1 MIKSLDLPFVRAQFP
16 DTCFN
21 DGWAFFE
28 NAGGSYVP
36 NAVIDRMTAYMRGSQ
51 VQPQA
56 PYPKSQLAGQRM
68 ADGHARMAEMIG
80 ATADEVVIGP
90 STSMNVYVLAQAL
103 RPLWKAG
110 DEVIVAVANHEAN
123 SSPWRRLSEFGI
135 VVKEWPVDAETGALR
150 LDLLEDLLT
159 ERTRLVAF
167 PHVSNITGDINDVP
181 AITRQVHAA
190 GAMVCVDAVAYAPH
204 RAVDVKAWDVD
215 FYLFSFYKI
224 MGPHIGL
231 LYGKRE
237 RLLEARGQGHLF
249 FAEDDIQHKLNPAG
263 PNHETIAALAGIA
276 DYFEALAAHHFDAP
290 ANTLH
295 ARTAQVFGLVA
306 AHEQRLAERFLDAA
320 LNIPGLRLLGRRTA
334 DAALRAP
341 TFSFTVEGKSSAEI
355 VAALT
360 AQQIACWNGDFY
372 APRLLEAVDIT
383 DTTDGVVRTSM
394 THYNTVEE
402 VERLVAALDSYIAR
416 RNYKMVSDIKFVLI
430 LAAVAIV
437 IALLVLFNRN
447 KHLAGHM
454 GIPVD
459 KMPIKDQRTL
469 RVLGWAAICVF
480 SVLILLGSFE

>member
-1 MIKSLDLPFVRAQFP
+1 MTTPLDLAFVRAQFP
-16 DTCFN
+16 DACWAPDDSG

-36 NAVIDRMTAYMRGSQ
+36 NAVIDRMTAYMRESQ
-51 VQPQA
+51 VQPLA
-56 PYPKSQLAGQRM
+56 PYPKSQLAAARM

-80 ATADEVVIGP
+80 ASPDEVVIGP
-90 STSMNVYVLAQAL
+90 STSLNVYVLAQAL

-110 DEVIVAVANHEAN
+110 DEVIVAVLNHEAN
-123 SSPWRRLSEFGI
+123 SSPWRRLAEFGI
-135 VVKEWPVDAETGALR
+135 VVKEWPVDAATGELR
-150 LDLLEDLLT
+150 TDLLGDLLT
-159 ERTRLVAF
+159 DRTRLVAF
-167 PHVSNITGDINDVP
+167 PHVSNITGDINDVA

-215 FYLFSFYKI
+215 FYLYSFYKI
-224 MGPHIGL
+224 MGPHIGM

-276 DYFEALAAHHFDAP
+276 DYFEAIAAHHFDQP

-295 ARTAQVFGLVA
+295 ARTKQVFGLIA
-306 AHEQRLAERFLDAA
+306 QHEQTLAERFLDFA
-320 LNIPGLRLLGRRTA
+320 LHRPGLRLLGRHSA
-334 DAALRAP
+334 KSEDRAP
-341 TFSFTVEGKSSAEI
+341 TFSFTVEGKSSAAV

-372 APRLLEAVDIT
+372 APRLLEAVGIT

-394 THYNTVEE
+394 AHYNTVEE
-402 VERLVAALDSYIAR
+402 VEQLVGALNR
-416 RNYKMVSDIKFVLI
+416 
-430 LAAVAIV
+430 V
-437 IALLVLFNRN
+437 I
-447 KHLAGHM
+447 
-454 GIPVD
+454 
-459 KMPIKDQRTL
+459 
-469 RVLGWAAICVF
+469 
-480 SVLILLGSFE
+480 

>member
-1 MIKSLDLPFVRAQFP
+1 MDGRVAPGHDKLKSSHGLTASVVYSSPMTQTSLDLPFVRAQFP
-16 DTCFN
+16 HTCFN

-56 PYPKSQLAGQRM
+56 PYPKSQLAAQRM

-110 DEVIVAVANHEAN
+110 DEVIVAIANHEAN
-123 SSPWRRLSEFGI
+123 SSPWRRLAEFGI
-135 VVKEWPVDAETGALR
+135 VVKDWPVDAETGALR

-167 PHVSNITGDINDVP
+167 PHVSNITGDINDVA
-181 AITRQVHAA
+181 AITKQVHAA

-215 FYLFSFYKI
+215 FYLYSFYKI

-231 LYGKRE
+231 LYGKRD

-295 ARTAQVFGLVA
+295 ARTKQVFGLIA
-306 AHEQRLAERFLDAA
+306 AHEQTLAERFLDFA
-320 LNIPGLRLLGRRTA
+320 LGIPGLRLLGRHTA
-334 DAALRAP
+334 HDRAP
-341 TFSFTVEGKSSAEI
+341 TFSFTIKGKSSAEV

-372 APRLLEAVDIT
+372 APRLLQAVGVT

-394 THYNTVEE
+394 AHYNTVAE
-402 VERLVAALDSYIAR
+402 VERLAKALDR
-416 RNYKMVSDIKFVLI
+416 
-430 LAAVAIV
+430 V
-437 IALLVLFNRN
+437 I
-447 KHLAGHM
+447 
-454 GIPVD
+454 
-459 KMPIKDQRTL
+459 
-469 RVLGWAAICVF
+469 
-480 SVLILLGSFE
+480 

>member
-1 MIKSLDLPFVRAQFP
+1 MTDTILDLPFVRAQFP
-16 DTCFN
+16 DTCFG

-36 NAVIDRMTAYMRGSQ
+36 NAVIDRMTAYMRDSQ
-51 VQPQA
+51 VQPLA
-56 PYPKSQLAGQRM
+56 PYPKSQLAAARM

-80 ATADEVVIGP
+80 AAPDEVVIGP
-90 STSMNVYVLAQAL
+90 STSLNVYVLAQAL
-103 RPLWKAG
+103 RPLWQAG
-110 DEVIVAVANHEAN
+110 DEVIVAVLNHEAN
-123 SSPWRRLSEFGI
+123 SSPWRRLAEFGI
-135 VVKEWPVDAETGALR
+135 VVKEWPVDATTGELR
-150 LDLLEDLLT
+150 TDLLEDLLT
-159 ERTRLVAF
+159 DRTRLVAF
-167 PHVSNITGDINDVP
+167 PHVSNITGDINDVQ

-215 FYLFSFYKI
+215 FYLYSFYKI
-224 MGPHIGL
+224 MGPHIGM

-276 DYFEALAAHHFDAP
+276 DYVEALAAHHFDAP

-295 ARTAQVFGLVA
+295 ARVKQVFGLVA

-320 LNIPGLRLLGRRTA
+320 LNIPGLRLLGRPTA
-334 DAALRAP
+334 DAGLRAP
-341 TFSFTVEGKSSAEI
+341 TFSFTVEGTSSAEV

-372 APRLLEAVDIT
+372 APRLLEAVGVS

-394 THYNTVEE
+394 AHYNTVEE
-402 VERLVAALDSYIAR
+402 VERLVASLDQ
-416 RNYKMVSDIKFVLI
+416 
-430 LAAVAIV
+430 VAEV
-437 IALLVLFNRN
+437 
-447 KHLAGHM
+447 
-454 GIPVD
+454 
-459 KMPIKDQRTL
+459 
-469 RVLGWAAICVF
+469 
-480 SVLILLGSFE
+480 

>member
-383 DTTDGVVRTSM
+383 DGVVRTSM

-402 VERLVAALDSYIAR
+402 VERLVAALDSYI
-416 RNYKMVSDIKFVLI
+416 
-430 LAAVAIV
+430 
-437 IALLVLFNRN
+437 
-447 KHLAGHM
+447 
-454 GIPVD
+454 
-459 KMPIKDQRTL
+459 
-469 RVLGWAAICVF
+469 
-480 SVLILLGSFE
+480 

>member
-1 MIKSLDLPFVRAQFP
+1 MTKPLDLPFVRSQFP
-16 DTCFN
+16 DACWR

-36 NAVIDRMTAYMRGSQ
+36 NAVIGRMTAYMTESQ

-56 PYPKSQLAGQRM
+56 PYPKSQLAAARM

-80 ATADEVVIGP
+80 AAADEVVIGP

-123 SSPWRRLSEFGI
+123 SSPWRRLAEFGI
-135 VVKEWPVDAETGALR
+135 VVKDWPVDADTGELR
-150 LDLLEDLLT
+150 LDLLEGLLT
-159 ERTRLVAF
+159 DRTRLVAF

-204 RAVDVKAWDVD
+204 RAIDVKAWDVD
-215 FYLFSFYKI
+215 FYLYSFYKV

-295 ARTAQVFGLVA
+295 ARTAQVFGLIA
-306 AHEQRLAERFLDAA
+306 QHEQTLAERFLDFA
-320 LNIPGLRLLGRRTA
+320 LDTPGLRLLGRHTA
-334 DAALRAP
+334 DADLRAP
-341 TFSFTVEGKSSAEI
+341 TFSFTLKGKSSAEV

-372 APRLLEAVDIT
+372 APRLLEAVGVS
-383 DTTDGVVRTSM
+383 DTTDGVIRTSM
-394 THYNTVEE
+394 AHYNTVEE
-402 VERLVAALDSYIAR
+402 VERLVRALEKA
-416 RNYKMVSDIKFVLI
+416 F
-430 LAAVAIV
+430 
-437 IALLVLFNRN
+437 
-447 KHLAGHM
+447 
-454 GIPVD
+454 
-459 KMPIKDQRTL
+459 
-469 RVLGWAAICVF
+469 
-480 SVLILLGSFE
+480 